1 MVRFSFARDC
11 GSIPHGDSTVSMFF
25 IISSF
30 NVNFYLYLLT
40 ITKATADVFKFYLRL
55 CLFYLYLLT
64 IMKATADVFKFYLY
78 LLTIMKA
85 TADVFKFYLYL

>member
-40 ITKATADVFKFYLRL
+40 IMKATADVFKFYLH
-55 CLFYLYLLT
+55 LLT
-64 IMKATADVFKFYLY
+64 IMKATADVFKFYLN

-85 TADVFKFYLYL
+85 TADVFKFYL